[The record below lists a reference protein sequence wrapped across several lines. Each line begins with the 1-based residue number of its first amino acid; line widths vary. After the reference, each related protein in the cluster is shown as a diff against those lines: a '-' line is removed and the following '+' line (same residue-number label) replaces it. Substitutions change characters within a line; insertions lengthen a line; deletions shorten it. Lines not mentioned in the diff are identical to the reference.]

1 MSNEIQI
8 ANFADGGSQL
18 ELASRPVAFN
28 EDTQQVRIATGRGL
42 EINSVLLKDEWQA
55 YDRAVLETAKVPLV
69 AVADLK
75 SRGLVDSY
83 NSIGVQVATW
93 NVESDMG
100 PADTSMSGRGS
111 NEFGQAD
118 YDLRGVPIPV
128 IWKSVQLDARTLEA
142 RRRLGATTDV
152 SNVMLAARKVYEKQ
166 EDMLIN
172 GDASITFDT
181 QTIYGYTTHPHRITD
196 TATNFG
202 GGVWTADIDNPV
214 KTISGMVAAANAKWR
229 YGPFTVYVGAAQYNA
244 AALHFYTDGTGD
256 TPMSRILRM
265 GGIEAFKL
273 VPALTDGNVLL
284 VQLDKETVDWV
295 SIWESRFVEW
305 TTNDL
310 MTSNFRVM
318 SISAPRIRSDYNGS
332 IGLVHATGA

>member
-1 MSNEIQI
+1 MTDIQI

-18 ELASRPVAFN
+18 ERASRPVTFN
-28 EDTQQVRIATGRGL
+28 SKTGQVRIASGRGL
-42 EINSVLLKDEWQA
+42 ELNSVLLHDEWEA
-55 YDRAVLETAKVPLV
+55 YDRAVIESAKVPLV

-100 PADTSMSGRGS
+100 PAAVSMSGRGTRDY
-111 NEFGQAD
+111 GIAD

-128 IWKSVQLDARTLEA
+128 IWKAVQLDARTLEA

-152 SNVMLAARKVYEKQ
+152 TNVMLAARKVYEKQ

-172 GDASITFDT
+172 GDSSIKFDG
-181 QTIYGYTTHPHRITD
+181 QTIYGYTTHPDRITD
-196 TATNFG
+196 TAAGFG
-202 GGVWTADIDNPV
+202 GGPWTDILNIVP
-214 KTISGMVAAANAKWR
+214 TIAGMISSANNANR
-229 YGPFTVYVGAAQYNA
+229 YGPFTIYAAPAQYNA
-244 AALHFYTDGTGD
+244 AALNFYDDGTGD
-256 TPMSRILRM
+256 TPLARINRM
-265 GGIEAFKL
+265 GGVESFKL
-273 VPALTDGNVLL
+273 LPHLDDGNLIM
-284 VQLDKETVDWV
+284 VQLDRETVDWI
-295 SIWESRFVEW
+295 SIWDARFVEW

-310 MTSNFRVM
+310 MTANFRVM
-318 SISAPRIRSDYNGS
+318 AICAPRIRSDYNGS